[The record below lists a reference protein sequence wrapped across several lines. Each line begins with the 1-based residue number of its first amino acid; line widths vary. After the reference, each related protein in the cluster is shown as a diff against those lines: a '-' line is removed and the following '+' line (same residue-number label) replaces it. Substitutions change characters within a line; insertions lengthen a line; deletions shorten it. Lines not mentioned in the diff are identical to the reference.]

1 MPGFSPLLDRFQ
13 PSAIVGV
20 SNLAARLSHQ
30 GVKLYNFSIGE
41 PDFATPEHICQAAIA
56 AIDRGQTKYSPTDG
70 SIALREAVQR
80 KFKRDSGFEFSLNQ
94 IVATSGAKPL
104 IADILRT
111 ITAEGDDI
119 VLAVPAWTSHVGM
132 INLVGANAVFVAT
145 SQQTSFR
152 MTPQALDAVMTD
164 KTRAVLLCAP
174 ANPSGAVYSRS
185 EMKAL
190 AEVLAKYPDAW
201 IISDDLYEHIVFDK
215 KCFHSILEVA
225 PELAGRT
232 VLVNGVSKAYAM
244 TGWRIG
250 FGAGPVALMDG
261 VRKLMSQS
269 TGCTCSISE
278 EAAIAA
284 LDGPLDCVH
293 TFVAA
298 YQARRDL
305 AVAAL
310 NRIEGIECLSPG
322 GAFYLYPSCAG
333 LIGRRK
339 PDGSII
345 ESSSDV
351 ATYLLKDW
359 SVVTVPGSA
368 FELDPHLRF
377 SIATAEQEIVAGI
390 GRIAEA
396 VDALQ

>member
-1 MPGFSPLLDRFQ
+1 MPQLSSLLDRFK

-20 SNLAARLSHQ
+20 SNLAAELRHQ

-41 PDFATPEHICQAAIA
+41 PDFATPAHICEAAIA
-56 AIDRGQTKYSPTDG
+56 AIHRGQTKYSPTDG

-80 KFKRDSGFEFSLNQ
+80 KFKRDGNFDFSMEQ

-111 ITAEGDDI
+111 ITTEGDDI

-132 INLVGANAVFVAT
+132 VNLVGANPVFVET
-145 SQQTSFR
+145 SQQSGFR
-152 MTPQALDAVMTD
+152 MTPEKLAQAMSDR
-164 KTRAVLLCAP
+164 TRAVLLCAP
-174 ANPSGAVYSRS
+174 SNPSGAVYSRD
-185 EMKAL
+185 EMVAL
-190 AEVLAKYPDAW
+190 AEVLADYPNAW
-201 IISDDLYEHIVFDK
+201 IISDDLYEHIVFDGER
-215 KCFHSILEVA
+215 FHSILEVA
-225 PELAGRT
+225 PELADRT

-250 FGAGPVALMDG
+250 FGAGPVDLMNG

-293 TFVAA
+293 DFVDA
-298 YQARRDL
+298 YQARRDI
-305 AVAAL
+305 AVTAL
-310 NRIEGIECLSPG
+310 NQIDGIECLSPG
-322 GAFYLYPSCAG
+322 GAFYLYPSCAA
-333 LIGRRK
+333 LIGRKK

-359 SVVTVPGSA
+359 SVATVPGSA

-377 SIATAEQEIVAGI
+377 SIATAEEEIVAGI
-390 GRIAEA
+390 AQISEA
-396 VDALQ
+396 ISALQ